1 MAQISVSHPGLALSM
16 DADAPVVDSPRL
28 DSLIEEHLDFVWRSL
43 RRLGV
48 PQGATDD
55 ATQQVWLVL
64 ARKLPE
70 IIPGQER
77 AFLFGTAMRIA
88 SDVRRSVAKRRELS
102 GMEHMDFV
110 DQGPT
115 PLDVIARRQA
125 RRLLDQVLAE
135 LPQDLRAVFVLYELE
150 EQTAAQIAALLDIP
164 PGTVASRLRRARSEF
179 EQAIKRFKA
188 RRESFK

>member
-16 DADAPVVDSPRL
+16 DADAPGVDSPRL
-28 DSLIEEHLDFVWRSL
+28 NSLIEEHLDFVWRSL

-48 PQGATDD
+48 PQSATDD
-55 ATQQVWLVL
+55 ASQRVWLVL
-64 ARKLPE
+64 ARRLPE
-70 IIPGQER
+70 ITPGQER
-77 AFLFGTAMRIA
+77 AFLFGTAMRVA
-88 SDVRRSVAKRRELS
+88 SDVRRRVAKRRELG

-110 DQGPT
+110 DHSPT
-115 PLDVIARRQA
+115 PLDLIARHQA
-125 RRLLDQVLAE
+125 RHLLDQVLGE

-164 PGTVASRLRRARSEF
+164 PGTVASRLRRARAEF

-188 RRESFK
+188 RREGFK